1 MVVLETISTMPDVRF
16 QDPSI
21 SNQQVVSSGT
31 VGLVAPAT
39 VTANL
44 QTFTGSEYGSCA
56 SLDSVDRSLASVPD
70 NDTGGGTSTTVDSE
84 CEARRRRRAAIVRAR
99 TANARLGAPTTVAN
113 IDSATAADKTL
124 SAENKT
130 IALNAGIKQ
139 SDISICSEHEK
150 MQRGSAVDGSAGQ
163 TIGSSYSE
171 KKAEESLIRPSSSR
185 GNDHTSSASFPSE
198 NATSTSSPLL
208 QSVASSCHT
217 HCPTSLSPSS
227 SISSTMSAS
236 LISTE
241 AHLPGDVAA
250 SRRWPTRSGER
261 LSTATSAD
269 AAIDDGD
276 ASIHPSSTVSQIRP
290 RMTIYANMRE
300 RAFGTRGT
308 ATGQQKLAAK
318 DQFNVLLGQA
328 LETTSN
334 RSSQEHQRNLGN
346 KPLHNSAE
354 TMCPTI
360 PENLAIHGDPDT
372 KTSDSGRPSTRHM
385 TSQVAGV
392 ISPDLPTI
400 RSMSVDQ
407 LEKYRLRPD
416 QQATEEAKKAVTRRQ
431 RLDET
436 TSDDDRHPQF
446 VLTGELAITG
456 KN

>member
-1 MVVLETISTMPDVRF
+1 
-16 QDPSI
+16 
-21 SNQQVVSSGT
+21 
-31 VGLVAPAT
+31 
-39 VTANL
+39 
-44 QTFTGSEYGSCA
+44 
-56 SLDSVDRSLASVPD
+56 
-70 NDTGGGTSTTVDSE
+70 
-84 CEARRRRRAAIVRAR
+84 
-99 TANARLGAPTTVAN
+99 
-113 IDSATAADKTL
+113 
-124 SAENKT
+124 
-130 IALNAGIKQ
+130 
-139 SDISICSEHEK
+139 
-150 MQRGSAVDGSAGQ
+150 
-163 TIGSSYSE
+163 
-171 KKAEESLIRPSSSR
+171 
-185 GNDHTSSASFPSE
+185 
-198 NATSTSSPLL
+198 
-208 QSVASSCHT
+208 
-217 HCPTSLSPSS
+217 
-227 SISSTMSAS
+227 
-236 LISTE
+236 
-241 AHLPGDVAA
+241 
-250 SRRWPTRSGER
+250 
-261 LSTATSAD
+261 
-269 AAIDDGD
+269 
-276 ASIHPSSTVSQIRP
+276 
-290 RMTIYANMRE
+290 MRE

-456 KN
+456 AKIDGKVLELSTPVTSHSHVPRLQQLQSAQSGMGQPSNSESSKVDQAPVTVQQRPEKDLRHELDEGKMSVEEKQSIEQGQFTYNKGLVFPSTQSTDSKEKRDVSEGSK